1 MSMTVAIA
9 AAIQSA
15 CEPVDPEYA
24 HRRADFDKW
33 LAKWARCLPPD
44 TTTQLAQARERA
56 RSEHASHTDTQ
67 KEQSRRECAQHPMEI
82 AALLQPPKAVYSTPQ
97 ATWNEFRAALIA
109 KDRKRALQCLSAD
122 SRYADAINAM
132 PDENLA
138 RFGASLFEIR
148 QTNHQSEEYS
158 EAYAEIA
165 GPDGKKS
172 GALVLFV
179 NVHGNWFIGSL

>member
-56 RSEHASHTDTQ
+56 RSEHASHTETQ
-67 KEQSRRECAQHPMEI
+67 KEQSRRECAQQVPS
-82 AALLQPPKAVYSTPQ
+82 QRGGRVTP
-97 ATWNEFRAALIA
+97 
-109 KDRKRALQCLSAD
+109 S
-122 SRYADAINAM
+122 
-132 PDENLA
+132 
-138 RFGASLFEIR
+138 
-148 QTNHQSEEYS
+148 
-158 EAYAEIA
+158 
-165 GPDGKKS
+165 
-172 GALVLFV
+172 
-179 NVHGNWFIGSL
+179 